1 MQAPLAVANSHYRT
15 RLLEVFETAV
25 VPGRRVISIGAG
37 NGCMEAELMAAGW
50 DVLATDIADSALA
63 HCRAK
68 GLATAKVS
76 LGEDSSVGTFD
87 VIYCDGV
94 LGHLW
99 EPNRGIAAAWEE
111 LSQFG
116 HAGSICIVSNDL
128 SDDDTRADFAVRGS
142 TAAAFYR
149 PPAGHFGAKA
159 VETGKW
165 GVQSSAIYPYS
176 RSGIM
181 RRREIL
187 LMNLLMNERV
197 ISNDRS

>member
-1 MQAPLAVANSHYRT
+1 MQAPLAVADSHYRS
-15 RLLEVFETAV
+15 RLLKVFETAE

-63 HCRAK
+63 HCQAK

-76 LGEDSSVGTFD
+76 LGEESNVGTFD

-99 EPNRGIAAAWEE
+99 EPGKGVAGALEE
-111 LSQFG
+111 LGQFG
-116 HAGSICIVSNDL
+116 HTGSICITSNDL
-128 SDDDTRADFAVRGS
+128 SDDDDHSDFAVRGS
-142 TAAAFYR
+142 PTAAFYR
-149 PPAGHFGAKA
+149 PPAGHFGVEAT
-159 VETGKW
+159 ETGLWK
-165 GVQSSAIYPYS
+165 VQHSTIYPYS
-176 RSGIM
+176 RSAIV

-187 LMNLLMNERV
+187 LLSLLVDEGV
-197 ISNDRS
+197 VPKDGS